1 MKKSNL
7 INALF
12 SLFGQCKK
20 EKIQYTKGCDIY
32 KTDKEYKIITMYK
45 TDSGLY
51 HLDEP
56 VFFLPISSSK
66 EELLYA
72 IQKSISVSKLIK
84 DPLQSDL
91 KDFLRIVKERSLT
104 RFYKSSVCCSLYI
117 EGDDATI
124 EPRIYL
130 GRGLVPDSDR
140 RIILKNFREEE
151 LIEEIVNVLK
161 K

>member
-1 MKKSNL
+1 MKKSNF

-20 EKIQYTKGCDIY
+20 EKIQYAKGCDIH

-84 DPLQSDL
+84 DPPSNL